1 MSSSQFV
8 DTGNM
13 SNETS
18 ASAHQHSASLP
29 AISARGLAK
38 SFGTG
43 DVKVEVLNNFH
54 IDIQSGEFTAIM
66 GPSGS
71 GKSTL
76 MHILAGLDS
85 PDRGSVVLAGREI
98 TGLSDN
104 KLTKIRRS
112 HVGFI
117 FQAFNLLPA
126 MTADENIMLPSKLA
140 RTTIDPEFKN
150 GIINILGL
158 GERLNH
164 RPHELSGGQQQRVA
178 VARALVNQP
187 DVIFADEPTGALDT
201 RTGTEVLETLRAC
214 VTEMGQTVV
223 MVTHDPAA
231 AAYADRVIMLADG
244 QIRGEVLNPTVEEVS
259 AALLEATK

>member
-1 MSSSQFV
+1 MTISTEYS
-8 DTGNM
+8 T
-13 SNETS
+13 
-18 ASAHQHSASLP
+18 
-29 AISARGLAK
+29 AISARGICK

-43 DVKVEVLNNFH
+43 EARLTVFNNFN
-54 IDIQSGEFTAIM
+54 IDIADGQFTAIM

-85 PDRGSVVLAGREI
+85 PDSGFVTLAGRTI
-98 TGLSDN
+98 TDISDAA
-104 KLTKIRRS
+104 LTKIRRN
-112 HVGFI
+112 HMGFV
-117 FQAFNLLPA
+117 FQAFNLIPA

-140 RTTIDPEFKN
+140 RTNVDPQFKHAIVDN
-150 GIINILGL
+150 LGL
-158 GERLNH
+158 SDRLTH

-201 RTGTEVLETLRAC
+201 RSGTEVLQTLRTC
-214 VTEMGQTVV
+214 VSELGQTVV

-231 AAYADRVIMLADG
+231 AAYADRVVMLADG
-244 QIRGEVLNPTVEEVS
+244 YIVGELYSPTVEAIS
-259 AALLEATK
+259 QALLEVTK